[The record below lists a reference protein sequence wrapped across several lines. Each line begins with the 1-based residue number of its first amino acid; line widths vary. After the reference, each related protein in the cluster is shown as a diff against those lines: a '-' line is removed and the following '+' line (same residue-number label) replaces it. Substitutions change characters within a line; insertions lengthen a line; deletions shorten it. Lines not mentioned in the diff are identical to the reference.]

1 MGNDNEQ
8 GRNNDLYC
16 TETIFNTAESAAWK
30 ADITSKRRAR
40 RKNKT
45 YAQSQLC
52 TGTTEDNPFRF
63 PNPGSEEWKRKV
75 YKPDK
80 HLFSDYPERINKRG
94 TGISYTE
101 LQDTLYLDLD
111 KNTRN
116 NTNDVQYE
124 NDQRDNKLYNN
135 TPNGPI
141 YVQGDE
147 CEERSTNKI
156 QNDGNITPHMST
168 KQQNRPN
175 KSENERKRKPTE
187 EKGNTSKKPR
197 KQQLV
202 EKTESNKPTAP
213 TTTRTTTTTT
223 TAKPQSTRREL
234 NCCVLTKS
242 NSRGMELGRGEPTF
256 ISFDHGSHWHIAF
269 YSDKSGGNR
278 NRTRERI
285 AKFYNATTGGI
296 TEIFQTTQKIKCTRA
311 YILYCIRNGI
321 RTVRMHGNK
330 ISWEYTELNDE
341 FNKIKEIDEKNNTQ
355 EGDPTGL
362 TCKKYIEAKK
372 DEVNLSKK
380 MAMEK
385 RNEFAISFI
394 MLVVFIS
401 CIVSVLKISITCST
415 YEFTDNPCSFIN

>member
-8 GRNNDLYC
+8 GRNDDLYC

-94 TGISYTE
+94 TGISSTE

-156 QNDGNITPHMST
+156 QNVGNITPHMST

-187 EKGNTSKKPR
+187 KKSDTIGMNLLLDEIEK
-197 KQQLV
+197 V
-202 EKTESNKPTAP
+202 EKFEAVIELSGF
-213 TTTRTTTTTT
+213 
-223 TAKPQSTRREL
+223 RR
-234 NCCVLTKS
+234 
-242 NSRGMELGRGEPTF
+242 
-256 ISFDHGSHWHIAF
+256 
-269 YSDKSGGNR
+269 
-278 NRTRERI
+278 
-285 AKFYNATTGGI
+285 
-296 TEIFQTTQKIKCTRA
+296 
-311 YILYCIRNGI
+311 
-321 RTVRMHGNK
+321 VR
-330 ISWEYTELNDE
+330 
-341 FNKIKEIDEKNNTQ
+341 
-355 EGDPTGL
+355 
-362 TCKKYIEAKK
+362 
-372 DEVNLSKK
+372 
-380 MAMEK
+380 
-385 RNEFAISFI
+385 R
-394 MLVVFIS
+394 
-401 CIVSVLKISITCST
+401 
-415 YEFTDNPCSFIN
+415 